1 MSVVSG
7 LLIEAAMEPFRCFSG
22 LLALPL
28 PLPFKTVCFFIFTF
42 DAAEAQILAFKIL
55 ECPSHC
61 MLQGE
66 FCCDS
71 IGTVYDTSAIKL
83 DIDSTMAI
91 RRFLTYKVLTVE
103 T

>member
-7 LLIEAAMEPFRCFSG
+7 LLIEAAVKPFRCFSG

-28 PLPFKTVCFFIFTF
+28 PFKTICFFIITF
-42 DAAEAQILAFKIL
+42 GAAEAQILAFKIL

-61 MLQGE
+61 MLQDG

-71 IGTVYDTSAIKL
+71 VGTVYDASAIKL

-91 RRFLTYKVLTVE
+91 QSILTYKVLTVE